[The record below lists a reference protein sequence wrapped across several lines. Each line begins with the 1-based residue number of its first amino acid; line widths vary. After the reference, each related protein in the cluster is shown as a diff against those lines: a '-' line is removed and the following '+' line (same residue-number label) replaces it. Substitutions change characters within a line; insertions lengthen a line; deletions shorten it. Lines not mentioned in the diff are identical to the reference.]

1 MKKQWLSMILA
12 LCMVLC
18 LAPTTAHAAESKKGT
33 LKVITKVI
41 GLPDGV
47 SAAGKTFTFKVGM
60 KLPGGISYQ
69 STPLVITIG
78 ADGRTGEGSMEVT
91 SEYQYLVVET
101 AHDDI
106 ADYRWDYV
114 TYPGGGYNESKLVW
128 VYENAVS
135 EPIYVNNGFEELANS
150 EINSLPLTVAGYA
163 LDADVSAVTV
173 AKMETGVTIQSFKI
187 KQYNAA
193 GSWDDL
199 TSGTFQA
206 DTKYAIEIFLG
217 KVAGCNYTG
226 LTEDKVTVNGK
237 EVSVFENPSTGDM
250 RVFHELEVLKVVKTV
265 ERIEITKQPTKTEYM
280 AGDKFDP
287 TGMVVTAV
295 YEDGTS
301 EPITNYIIFRGDID
315 AAEYPD
321 VQRSVEIETNGAGT
335 YQGTLTI
342 TGPAVQVQNFVG
354 RGFYVREVQGN
365 NQCWTY
371 SNKEY
376 YVAFDIDNTTRE
388 PMLTF
393 YLNNEEVSEMTFANI
408 YTENL
413 TTIEIPFTKTVK
425 LGGNT
430 APGETDFTIA
440 VCDVNA
446 HDLSYYTDVK
456 YTAAVTTTGAGDY
469 DGKLIISGPA
479 GKVSE
484 FVSEGFYVREVN
496 DGLPKWT
503 YSDAVWYVSSEGE
516 IFPAKMEKTDNG
528 EFYDVIN
535 NADAVGKMTFENI
548 YTRNTSYTTP
558 DEKPIASPKTFDAG
572 VARYGVSA
580 LLSLTGTALVIKRKN
595 G

>member
-1 MKKQWLSMILA
+1 MKRSRKTLFALLLA
-12 LCMVLC
+12 LVMALG
-18 LAPTTAHAAESKKGT
+18 LTATAWAAEGDENGAIV
-33 LKVITKVI
+33 VIPGDGSVVGNNVVQETYRIPFTKV
-41 GLPDGV
+41 V
-47 SAAGKTFTFKVGM
+47 EQAGTCAPGKETFKF
-60 KLPGGISYQ
+60 
-69 STPLVITIG
+69 
-78 ADGRTGEGSMEVT
+78 E
-91 SEYQYLVVET
+91 
-101 AHDDI
+101 
-106 ADYRWDYV
+106 
-114 TYPGGGYNESKLVW
+114 
-128 VYENAVS
+128 AVNH
-135 EPIYVNNGFEELANS
+135 V
-150 EINSLPLTVAGYA
+150 
-163 LDADVSAVTV
+163 
-173 AKMETGVTIQSFKI
+173 
-187 KQYNAA
+187 
-193 GSWDDL
+193 
-199 TSGTFQA
+199 
-206 DTKYAIEIFLG
+206 
-217 KVAGCNYTG
+217 
-226 LTEDKVTVNGK
+226 
-237 EVSVFENPSTGDM
+237 
-250 RVFHELEVLKVVKTV
+250 
-265 ERIEITKQPTKTEYM
+265 
-280 AGDKFDP
+280 
-287 TGMVVTAV
+287 
-295 YEDGTS
+295 
-301 EPITNYIIFRGDID
+301 ID

-365 NQCWTY
+365 DQCWTY

-408 YTENL
+408 YAENL

-572 VARYGVSA
+572 VALYGVSA

>member
-1 MKKQWLSMILA
+1 MKRSRKTLFALLLA
-12 LCMVLC
+12 LVMALG
-18 LAPTTAHAAESKKGT
+18 LTATAWAAEGDENGAIV
-33 LKVITKVI
+33 VIPGDGSVVGNNVVQETYRIPFTKV
-41 GLPDGV
+41 V
-47 SAAGKTFTFKVGM
+47 EQAGTCAPGKETFKF
-60 KLPGGISYQ
+60 
-69 STPLVITIG
+69 
-78 ADGRTGEGSMEVT
+78 E
-91 SEYQYLVVET
+91 
-101 AHDDI
+101 
-106 ADYRWDYV
+106 
-114 TYPGGGYNESKLVW
+114 
-128 VYENAVS
+128 AVNH
-135 EPIYVNNGFEELANS
+135 V
-150 EINSLPLTVAGYA
+150 
-163 LDADVSAVTV
+163 
-173 AKMETGVTIQSFKI
+173 
-187 KQYNAA
+187 
-193 GSWDDL
+193 
-199 TSGTFQA
+199 
-206 DTKYAIEIFLG
+206 
-217 KVAGCNYTG
+217 
-226 LTEDKVTVNGK
+226 
-237 EVSVFENPSTGDM
+237 
-250 RVFHELEVLKVVKTV
+250 
-265 ERIEITKQPTKTEYM
+265 
-280 AGDKFDP
+280 
-287 TGMVVTAV
+287 
-295 YEDGTS
+295 
-301 EPITNYIIFRGDID
+301 ID

-342 TGPAVQVQNFVG
+342 TGPAVQVQNFAG

-365 NQCWTY
+365 DQCWTY

-413 TTIEIPFTKTVK
+413 TTVEIPFTKTVK

-446 HDLSYYTDVK
+446 HDLSYYPDVK

-548 YTRNTSYTTP
+548 YTRNTSYTIP

-572 VARYGVSA
+572 VALYGVSA